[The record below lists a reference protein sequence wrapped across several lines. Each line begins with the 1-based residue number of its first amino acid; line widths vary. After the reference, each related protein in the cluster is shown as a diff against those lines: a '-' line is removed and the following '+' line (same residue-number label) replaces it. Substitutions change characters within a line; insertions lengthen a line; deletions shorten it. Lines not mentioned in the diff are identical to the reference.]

1 MARKVRLVK
10 EILLTVAFWFI
21 LLGVA
26 SKLWDYGYEIYI
38 VPHPMLVEKYKE
50 EAN

>member
-1 MARKVRLVK
+1 VK

-21 LLGVA
+21 LIGVT
-26 SKLWDYGYEIYI
+26 SKLWDYGYESYI
-38 VPHPMLVEKYKE
+38 VPHPELVEKYKE